1 MQIKSIGCA
10 LAALLSSVAH
20 SAAPSDAS
28 ANAPRVALATR
39 LGTIEIEVY
48 PDRAPL
54 SACDFLAYVA
64 DGLYES
70 ATFYRV
76 VRLDNDR
83 GTPKIEV
90 VQGGLLDDRRA
101 RAPIPHETTQ
111 QTGLTHRD
119 GTVSLARAAVG
130 TGSAAAFF
138 IVIGDQ
144 PSLDYGGTRNA
155 DKQGFAAFGR
165 VVRGMDVVRRIHRMP
180 ADAATDE
187 PYLAGQLL
195 SEPVAITGAKIL
207 VASPTCDMP
216 SK

>member
-1 MQIKSIGCA
+1 MQIKLVGCA
-10 LAALLSSVAH
+10 LAALCSSVAH
-20 SAAPSDAS
+20 SASPSA
-28 ANAPRVALATR
+28 ARTNAPRVALETNV
-39 LGTIEIEVY
+39 GTIEIEVY

-54 SACDFLAYVA
+54 SACDFLAYVES
-64 DGLYES
+64 GLYNE
-70 ATFYRV
+70 AAFYRV

-90 VQGGLLDDRRA
+90 IQGGLADDRQA
-101 RAPIPHETTQ
+101 RPPIPHETTQ
-111 QTGLTHRD
+111 QTGLAHRD
-119 GTVSLARAAVG
+119 GTVSLARGAVG

-138 IVIGDQ
+138 IAIGDQ

-180 ADAATDE
+180 ADAPTDE

-195 SEPVAITGAKIL
+195 SQPVAITAAKVL
-207 VASPTCDMP
+207 VASPKCATQ
-216 SK
+216 